1 MVRRVQPIHKSFRL
15 GSAAKAFL
23 VASLFLLAVAA
34 LCAFGFLPWAILWLY
49 LGASLLS
56 FVVYALDKSAA
67 KADRQRT
74 PENTLHMLALV
85 GGWPGAL
92 YAQERLR
99 HKSSKKR
106 FRLIYWATVLLN
118 LAALGA
124 LVSGHGTWL
133 VELVDP

>member
-1 MVRRVQPIHKSFRL
+1 
-15 GSAAKAFL
+15 

-34 LCAFGFLPWAILWLY
+34 LCALGFLPWMFLWLY

-67 KADRQRT
+67 KAGGQRV
-74 PENTLHMLALV
+74 PENTLHILALV

-99 HKSSKKR
+99 HKSSKQSFR
-106 FRLIYWATVLLN
+106 FVFWTTVLLN
-118 LAALGA
+118 LFALGA
-124 LVSGHGTWL
+124 LFSGHGAWL
-133 VELVDP
+133 VELVEGWVG